1 MIRNVFVLLVTLL
14 IPATAFAADTATAPM
29 QMESTLQL
37 MLFTSFIV
45 IAVGILSS
53 GFALSIS
60 LSAYAAAEPSA
71 RQSAFIPAVMPG
83 SQGLYSFAIMFL
95 MIQAMN
101 DGKDVVKIC
110 LAGVICGLP
119 CLFSAIGQARTAA
132 ACIKSIN
139 NGQMT
144 QGQALLATG
153 IPELY
158 ALTGLAG
165 AFLVMN

>member
-1 MIRNVFVLLVTLL
+1 MIPKILILLVTLL
-14 IPATAFAADTATAPM
+14 APATAFAQTATPLTELSA
-29 QMESTLQL
+29 TLQI
-37 MLFTSFIV
+37 MLFLAFLV
-45 IAVGILSS
+45 IATGILSS
-53 GFALSIS
+53 GYALSIS
-60 LSAYAAAEPSA
+60 LSAYAATEPAA

-83 SQGLYSFAIMFL
+83 SQGLYSFAISFL
-95 MIQAMN
+95 MIGALSSGT
-101 DGKDVVKIC
+101 DTVKVC